1 MNLKRILSSTKT
13 YFIILILAI
22 AVLLITSAVSYK
34 QIRKLQETADLVNHT
49 LEVELTIERLFI
61 QIHKLEALKVSGLL
75 RQESDIQDK
84 KVWNSLNQ
92 NLAYLTE
99 LTSDNNTQQKDIS
112 ILKDYLDGFSKQL
125 NKQSKSTFNNQS
137 VAKNILVNTRDI
149 TTLVD
154 KMLLI
159 KDRMVAEEQRLMIHR
174 RDAYDSQS
182 ILTPILSLFIS
193 IFSLGMFILAF
204 TRIHI
209 HKEKTIV
216 INKQLKDQNTKLT
229 NTELFL
235 KSIYQS
241 SDNIISHFIPIK
253 DQDNTIIDFVF
264 QYTSEA
270 LYEITGDLKD
280 SVIGKSLLEFYP
292 MTLENGLF
300 TEMISCYYSGE
311 TLTHDACYIFDGK
324 EKSIRNT
331 IAKSGEGV
339 TNTAWDTTS
348 IKTSERKLVE
358 LNEKL
363 NLQNTIFR
371 DAENIAG
378 IGSYIWDLQKDSA
391 TVSDNFYR
399 ILGHEPDS
407 FSLTYKKYLE
417 FVHPEDIDGVRDFI
431 AKSTDVE
438 KTMVHEH
445 KIIIANGDLRYLLHN
460 RHYLK
465 TANELIAVGV
475 VQDITDRVEAASAL
489 TTSNESLKA
498 SNTELESFNRVAS
511 HDLQEP
517 LRKIQMFISR
527 IEDTDDNILTDRSL
541 AFFDKVKSA
550 ADRMQ
555 LLIQNLLALSRLQRI
570 DTNLDAIDLNDVLAD
585 VKEELAQ
592 TIAETGATITADNLP
607 YIAGILFE
615 MEQVFTNILG
625 NSLKYRNP
633 SEPPKITISSE
644 KLYKDEILESF
655 LKTEKFY
662 HKITFRDNGIGFDP
676 AYADKIFQV
685 FQRLHQKNEYS
696 GTGIGLSICKKI
708 IERHKGF
715 IYAIGQPNAGTS
727 FIIYIPAS

>member
-1 MNLKRILSSTKT
+1 VNLKRILSFPKT

-34 QIRKLQETADLVNHT
+34 QIIKLQETADMVYHT
-49 LEVELTIERLFI
+49 LEVELAIERLFI
-61 QIHKLEALKVSGLL
+61 QIHKLEALMVSDLL
-75 RQESDIQDK
+75 QPESDVQDK
-84 KVWNSLNQ
+84 TIWNTLYE
-92 NLAYLTE
+92 NLGYLKE

-112 ILKDYLDGFSKQL
+112 VLKIQLDAFEKQL
-125 NKQSKSTFNNQS
+125 TVN
-137 VAKNILVNTRDI
+137 NILDNTNDI
-149 TTLVD
+149 KVLID
-154 KMLLI
+154 KMQLI
-159 KDRMVAEEQRLMIHR
+159 KNRMVAEEQCLMIQR
-174 RDAYDSQS
+174 RDAYDAQS
-182 ILTPILSLFIS
+182 ILTPILSLLIS

-209 HKEKTIV
+209 HKEKTV
-216 INKQLKDQNTKLT
+216 VTNKQLKDQNSKLT
-229 NTELFL
+229 NKELFI

-241 SDNIISHFIPIK
+241 SDNIISHFIPVKNDK
-253 DQDNTIIDFVF
+253 DKIIDFVF

-270 LYEITGDLKD
+270 LYEITGNLRD
-280 SVIGKSLLEFYP
+280 SVIGKSLLDFYP
-292 MTLENGLF
+292 MTFENGLF

-311 TLTHDACYIFDGK
+311 TLTHDAIYTFDGK

-331 IAKSGEGV
+331 IAKSGNGV

-378 IGSYIWDLQKDSA
+378 IGSYIWDLQKNSA

-399 ILGHEPDS
+399 ILGHKPDS
-407 FSLTYKKYLE
+407 FSLTYEKYLE
-417 FVHPEDIDGVRDFI
+417 FVHPDDIDGVKEFI
-431 AKSTDVE
+431 SKSTDVE

-445 KIIIANGDLRYLLHN
+445 KIFLANGDLRYLLHN

-465 TANELIAVGV
+465 TANKLIAVGV
-475 VQDITDRVEAASAL
+475 VQDITDRVIAARDL
-489 TTSNESLKA
+489 ITSNENLKA
-498 SNTELESFNRVAS
+498 SNTELESFNRIAS

-527 IEDTDDNILTDRSL
+527 IEDADDNIFTDRSL
-541 AFFDKVKSA
+541 LFFDKVKSA
-550 ADRMQ
+550 ANRMQ
-555 LLIQNLLALSRLQRI
+555 VLIQNLLALSRLQRI

-585 VKEELAQ
+585 VKEELTQ
-592 TIAETGATITADNLP
+592 TIVETGATITAENLP

-615 MEQVFTNILG
+615 MEQVFTNLLG
-625 NSLKYRNP
+625 NSLKYRNT
-633 SEPPKITISSE
+633 SEPPKITITSE

-655 LKTEKFY
+655 PKTQKFY

-715 IYAIGQPNAGTS
+715 IYAIGQPNAGAS